1 MTSRIIAKT
10 LRLLLFPFVGAVA
23 VLPISRASAQ
33 EPARQ
38 IVDDAAKALGGRER
52 ILALKTLLLE
62 GGGHDFEIDQG
73 LRWDELGMQSDVSQI
88 RDYKRAYDLTNG
100 RGRFAM
106 TR

>member
-38 IVDDAAKALGGRER
+38 IVDDAAKAPGGTGTHIGTENAAFGRWR
-52 ILALKTLLLE
+52 PRLRNRSGVAM
-62 GGGHDFEIDQG
+62 GRARHAVGRQPDQG
-73 LRWDELGMQSDVSQI
+73 LQARIRLDE
-88 RDYKRAYDLTNG
+88 RAWAVCDD
-100 RGRFAM
+100 
-106 TR
+106 